1 MMYCSAPR
9 YRAPLYYNYET
20 IEYRSQLLNTVM
32 NTENTVRRVR
42 ALKPRPSALRDR
54 SSDRMPSDLPLAT
67 VKCSTKLNKKSAHAC
82 LCIKPHTESHKS
94 HANTHARTVQKEIT
108 THRSFSPPGR
118 RPLLGRDVQIWRWT
132 SLDATMHV
140 RCSCSRG
147 CAATSLSQLPC
158 GRPIPPYSA
167 LKMVVP

>member
-1 MMYCSAPR
+1 MYCSAPR

-32 NTENTVRRVR
+32 YTENTVRRVR
-42 ALKPRPSALRDR
+42 ALKPRPSDPGPVVSLCA
-54 SSDRMPSDLPLAT
+54 
-67 VKCSTKLNKKSAHAC
+67 CSPARPIKARTKLNKKSAHAC